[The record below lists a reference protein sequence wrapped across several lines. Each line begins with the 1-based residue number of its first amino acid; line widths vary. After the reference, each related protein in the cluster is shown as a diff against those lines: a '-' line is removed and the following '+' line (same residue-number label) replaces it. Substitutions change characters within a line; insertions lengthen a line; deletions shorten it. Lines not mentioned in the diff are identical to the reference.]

1 MSETGQSTE
10 LPLVLGLAGG
20 VASGKS
26 AVARVLA
33 EEGWLVIDFD
43 AEVQLRLREPEVR
56 NTLVAWWGPGI
67 LGPDHLVDRKAV
79 ARKVFG
85 NPDERR
91 RLERYLHPLV
101 WRTKGEARAMA
112 AAAGARGVIFDAP
125 LLYEAG
131 LDAEC
136 DAVIFV
142 QAPLALRQARAK
154 ANRGWEPG
162 ELEARESAQL
172 SLEAKAQRS
181 RFLVDNDG
189 TEAHLSEQVR
199 RILATLRSER

>member
-1 MSETGQSTE
+1 MSARGQSTE

-33 EEGWLVIDFD
+33 EQGWLVIDFD
-43 AEVQLRLREPEVR
+43 AQIQSRLREPAVR
-56 NTLVAWWGPGI
+56 DTLVAWWGPGI
-67 LGPDHLVDRKAV
+67 LGPDQMVDRRAV

-101 WRTKGEARAMA
+101 WRTREQARAMA
-112 AAAGARGVIFDAP
+112 VAARAPGVIFDAP
-125 LLYEAG
+125 LLFESG
-131 LDAEC
+131 LDSEC

-142 QAPLALRQARAK
+142 RAPLAVRQARAK
-154 ANRGWEPG
+154 ATRGWEPG
-162 ELEARESAQL
+162 ELEAREAAQL

-189 TEAHLSEQVR
+189 TEAQLGEQVR